1 LRAAGA
7 QANERRMPFL
17 THGGVSLRYDR
28 TGSGP
33 AVLFIHGWTGNRTF
47 WERQVQAFRDR
58 FTVITVDL
66 RGHGESSPPRTGYT
80 VGAMAADLEHLVR
93 ALGVPRIA
101 LVGWSMGGLVAQ
113 ELARRLGER
122 ASALA
127 LVCTTAGG
135 LTDPKRKVAD
145 PERAATMRQAVAD
158 DFRTFIRGFTPTLF
172 KDGEQSPFCAWAV
185 SQTQKTPPHVA
196 EACLEAV
203 LTADL
208 RPHLATLRLPTAVLH
223 GRHDTI
229 LELAEG
235 EALAAAIPG
244 ARLVVFEESGHAP
257 FLEEPDA
264 FNAALLALL
273 TGAATSPAR
282 PAAAGA
288 KKPAAAPKPPSA
300 PAKVAKPEAAASAKK
315 PAKAAKAKKASKP
328 K

>member
-1 LRAAGA
+1 
-7 QANERRMPFL
+7 
-17 THGGVSLRYDR
+17 
-28 TGSGP
+28 
-33 AVLFIHGWTGNRTF
+33 
-47 WERQVQAFRDR
+47 
-58 FTVITVDL
+58 
-66 RGHGESSPPRTGYT
+66 
-80 VGAMAADLEHLVR
+80 
-93 ALGVPRIA
+93 
-101 LVGWSMGGLVAQ
+101 
-113 ELARRLGER
+113 
-122 ASALA
+122 
-127 LVCTTAGG
+127 
-135 LTDPKRKVAD
+135 
-145 PERAATMRQAVAD
+145 
-158 DFRTFIRGFTPTLF
+158 
-172 KDGEQSPFCAWAV
+172 
-185 SQTQKTPPHVA
+185 
-196 EACLEAV
+196 
-203 LTADL
+203 
-208 RPHLATLRLPTAVLH
+208 VLH

>member
-1 LRAAGA
+1 
-7 QANERRMPFL
+7 MPSL

-80 VGAMAADLEHLVR
+80 LGAMAADLEHLVR

-127 LVCTTAGG
+127 LVCSTAGG
-135 LTDPKRKVAD
+135 LTDPNRKAAD
-145 PERAATMRQAVAD
+145 PERAATMRQQVAD
-158 DFRTFIRGFTPTLF
+158 DFRTFMRGFAPTIF
-172 KDGEQSPFCAWAV
+172 KDGEQSPFAAWAV

-208 RPHLATLRLPTAVLH
+208 RPHLASLRLPTAVLH
-223 GRHDTI
+223 GRHDRI

-244 ARLVVFEESGHAP
+244 ARLVVFEASGHAP
-257 FLEEPDA
+257 FLEEPEA
-264 FNAALLALL
+264 FNAALLELL
-273 TGAATSPAR
+273 TGV
-282 PAAAGA
+282 
-288 KKPAAAPKPPSA
+288 PAAAPAPAAARPVTPSA
-300 PAKVAKPEAAASAKK
+300 PKALPETKRPSAPTKAATPKAAGRDTKPAKGAKPAKAKK
-315 PAKAAKAKKASKP
+315 PAKP